1 MSFFCSKSS
10 RGLPLPLS
18 VKAEVFLMIYKA
30 VCYCSSDCGPQ
41 TSAGPQDNYKIECE
55 SLEAKLF
62 NILILMK
69 SLSLYFVSLVSFPF
83 SYYFIFYRI
92 FQQDWSAKDLG
103 GKACSFTTGSVRAS
117 APHALA
123 QFLNIV
129 SHCFPP
135 SSLHFILLAVPQICQ
150 AGSHLRPFKLA
161 FFCFFIWDAFLPEC
175 CIVNLVFSF
184 SIHSHLLS
192 LFIHS
197 TSFCAYWVSQDNEV
211 IVNTFVLLL
220 AFGSTSQVQ
229 LLFKHLLQL
238 LINASFQIQEFYL
251 FSQFAKN
258 FFKNKC

>member
-1 MSFFCSKSS
+1 
-10 RGLPLPLS
+10 
-18 VKAEVFLMIYKA
+18 MIYKA

-55 SLEAKLF
+55 SLEAKSF

-69 SLSLYFVSLVSFPF
+69 SLSLYFVSLFSFPF

-135 SSLHFILLAVPQICQ
+135 SSLHFILLALPQICQ

-161 FFCFFIWDAFLPEC
+161 FFFFFFPSGMLFSPNAAQSIW
-175 CIVNLVFSF
+175 SF
-184 SIHSHLLS
+184 PFQ
-192 LFIHS
+192 FIHIYFHCLP
-197 TSFCAYWVSQDNEV
+197 TPLP
-211 IVNTFVLLL
+211 FVLT
-220 AFGSTSQVQ
+220 GSPRTMR
-229 LLFKHLLQL
+229 
-238 LINASFQIQEFYL
+238 
-251 FSQFAKN
+251 
-258 FFKNKC
+258 